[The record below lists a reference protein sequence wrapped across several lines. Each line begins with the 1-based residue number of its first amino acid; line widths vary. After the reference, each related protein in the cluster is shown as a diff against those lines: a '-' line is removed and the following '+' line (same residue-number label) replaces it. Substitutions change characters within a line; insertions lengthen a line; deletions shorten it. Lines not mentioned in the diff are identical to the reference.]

1 MLEIQIMEALGN
13 EFIVVDA
20 ISQSVNQD
28 EEPHI
33 IKKCLEQYNFDQLLL
48 IEPPTD
54 KSADLKLKIYNVD
67 GSLAENCIN
76 GVRAIALYAFDEN
89 LVSENH
95 LLLQLEKSLAK
106 ITKTDDALFSVEM
119 KDFSFAKASCDIAGT
134 SELKFDFEG
143 KTISFEPVAV
153 GNPHAVVFQEVNSEK
168 IPEIGAALQESN
180 IYQKGVNVGFVS
192 VVESDEI
199 DLRVVERGVGET
211 LACGSGACAAAL
223 CGVKNGLLDSPTKV
237 NFQKGHVLVDVNL
250 EENSFK
256 LTGGA
261 TYKEKSIKISL

>member
-1 MLEIQIMEALGN
+1 MLEIQTMEALGN
-13 EFIVVDA
+13 DFIVVDA
-20 ISQSVNQD
+20 VSQNVIPD
-28 EEPHI
+28 EEPNI
-33 IKKCLEQYNFDQLLL
+33 IKKCLEQFNFDQLLL

-76 GVRAIALYAFDEN
+76 GVRAVALYAFDEN

-119 KDFSFAKASCDIAGT
+119 KDFSFAKASCDIADT
-134 SELKFDFEG
+134 SKLEFDFKG
-143 KTISFEPVAV
+143 KTICFEPVAV
-153 GNPHAVVFQEVNSEK
+153 GNPHAVIFQEVDSEK
-168 IPEIGAALQESN
+168 IPEIGAALQESD

-192 VVESDEI
+192 VVESNEI

-223 CGVKNGLLDSPTKV
+223 CGVKNGLLNSPTKV
-237 NFQKGHVLVDVNL
+237 NFKKGHVLVDVYL

>member
-1 MLEIQIMEALGN
+1 MLEIQTMEALGN

-20 ISQSVNQD
+20 VSQSVNPD
-28 EEPHI
+28 EEPNI
-33 IKKCLEQYNFDQLLL
+33 IKKCLEQFNFDQLLL

-76 GVRAIALYAFDEN
+76 GVRAVALYAFDEN

-106 ITKTDDALFSVEM
+106 IIKTDDALFSVEM
-119 KDFSFAKASCDIAGT
+119 KDFSFAKASCNIADT
-134 SELKFDFEG
+134 SELEFDFEG

-153 GNPHAVVFQEVNSEK
+153 GNPHAVVFQEVDSEK

-192 VVESDEI
+192 VVESNEI

-223 CGVKNGLLDSPTKV
+223 CGVKNGLLKSPTKV
-237 NFQKGHVLVDVNL
+237 NFNKGYLLVDVYM